1 MMSKKGI
8 GELVPS
14 AGAHGAPPAID
25 RNALKWG
32 CLVAEFLG
40 AIITYFQPCSQRE
53 LGRDKTGWRTCPAA
67 FRGVLWAQGGS
78 CPS

>member
-25 RNALKWG
+25 RNALVWR
-32 CLVAEFLG
+32 CLVGDYCSQKFSH
-40 AIITYFQPCSQRE
+40 FKPCSQRE
-53 LGRDKTGWRTCPAA
+53 LSRDKTGWRTCPAA
-67 FRGVLWAQGGS
+67 FRGALWA
-78 CPS
+78 